1 MKEKGASPVFFQYFY
16 RFRLMFRSFIY
27 FELILLYSIRKGF
40 SFSHLLVNIWFY
52 NTLYWKGYSFLFCTL
67 APLWMLSFHMC
78 MHYCLCSLFCS
89 VGCLPANQFL
99 FFDYYGSEEYFAI
112 TEYDFSRFFFFFFK
126 AWAILA
132 FFGLHTL
139 GNYILEK

>member
-1 MKEKGASPVFFQYFY
+1 MKEKGASPVFFQHFY
-16 RFRLMFRSFIY
+16 RFRLMFRFFIH
-27 FELILLYSIRKGF
+27 FKLILLYSIRKGF

-52 NTLYWKGYSFLFCTL
+52 DTLYWKGYPSLFCAL

-99 FFDYYGSEEYFAI
+99 LFWLLWFQRIFCNYRVWCLWIFLLLLLL
-112 TEYDFSRFFFFFFK
+112 FFFLKNRLF
-126 AWAILA
+126 
-132 FFGLHTL
+132 
-139 GNYILEK
+139 